1 MVHVGFGDFAED
13 NCYPPPPPLLA
24 RWRGLFCMSG
34 LQMDHAL
41 FLRRDVL
48 IARMRGICRGGGG
61 QLRDLPR
68 SEAKQH
74 RTDLKCLF
82 CPQFSSVQFGGS
94 VPFHVLIGILATA
107 NFVLLKGQR
116 PDGRQPR
123 PLSEFPQRRS
133 DACIL
138 NVSSLSRYFFLVN
151 GVTLRNRFFPLHL
164 FWSSI

>member
-1 MVHVGFGDFAED
+1 MGSASDLDILPRIIVA
-13 NCYPPPPPLLA
+13 LLLHCSLVS
-24 RWRGLFCMSG
+24 RGLFCMSG

-41 FLRRDVL
+41 FLLRRDVL
-48 IARMRGICRGGGG
+48 IGRMRGICRGGG

-68 SEAKQH
+68 SEAKLL

-116 PDGRQPR
+116 PDTGRTAEAVVR
-123 PLSEFPQRRS
+123 ISEEKER
-133 DACIL
+133 C
-138 NVSSLSRYFFLVN
+138 
-151 GVTLRNRFFPLHL
+151 LH
-164 FWSSI
+164 IKR